1 MDTALRV
8 GALANADMLNGW
20 NDTTTGLDWPE
31 ITKPGKVKLFENNK
45 KTKVR
50 FL

>member
-20 NDTTTGLDWPE
+20 NDT
-31 ITKPGKVKLFENNK
+31 GKGVLKLQVKLFENNK